1 MKKIIQDNR
10 GGVAILFASIG
21 FLLLVATGMAVDYGR
36 AMSSKTRLDAAADS
50 VALFAVSRS
59 QMNVDGSGATVGAQ
73 AVQIFLDET
82 KTFVERNSVT
92 ITSVTPQFT
101 QKTDSVWEF
110 RLSYTALSKNYFT
123 QIFGPNL
130 VSFPIHGQSQTHNE
144 RAPNTDFYFLLD
156 TSMSM
161 AFPTTQAGLQ
171 YVAQQNGNGC
181 TFACHYGSSS
191 SIDSYDL
198 AKANN
203 YPLRID
209 EEIKA
214 LTQAAA
220 AAESASA
227 KNRAT
232 YRFAV
237 YQFNAQET
245 WDDASMQSLLQAWTV
260 GVNIDAV
267 TMQKRKDWIAQQQ
280 RALVSDLDT
289 NLDNVIAKA
298 NTIQLAR
305 YASDNCPV
313 DNTCSSPFSDYHTS
327 SNNAFIQMNKII
339 PTPGTGFPG
348 SQPQNILFVVTDGM
362 RDEHQSYDDSGT
374 LVAGARD
381 ANGYMSGG
389 SFNPVYCDNIKN
401 KGTRIAI
408 LYTKYLP
415 ESVGT
420 DWWSLT
426 YAVPFIPNIEPALQA
441 CASPGL
447 LIEVSTGD
455 DIGQALAALFN
466 KALATAVIQK

>member
-1 MKKIIQDNR
+1 MRKITEDNR
-10 GGVAILFASIG
+10 GGVAILFALLGS
-21 FLLLVATGMAVDYGR
+21 LLLIATGVGVDYGR

-50 VALFAVSRS
+50 VALFVVSHN
-59 QMNVDGSGATVGAQ
+59 QMNTHDSGDTLGDK
-73 AVQIFLDET
+73 AVKIFLDET
-82 KTFVERNSVT
+82 RTFAEKNGVT
-92 ITSVTPQFT
+92 ITGVKPEFIK
-101 QKTDSVWEF
+101 KTDSVWEF
-110 RLSYTALSKNYFT
+110 SLSYTALSKNYFA
-123 QIFGPNL
+123 QIFGQNL
-130 VSFPIHGQSQTHNE
+130 VSFPFNGQSQTHNE
-144 RAPNTDFYFLLD
+144 RAPDTDFYFLLD

-191 SIDSYDL
+191 SIDSYQL
-198 AKANN
+198 AKANK

-220 AAESASA
+220 AAKSASA

-237 YQFNAQET
+237 YQFNAEET
-245 WDDASMQSLLQAWTV
+245 WDDASMQKLLQAWTV
-260 GVNIDAV
+260 GVKIDKT

-280 RALVSDLDT
+280 RALVSNLDT
-289 NLDNVIAKA
+289 NLDNVIEKA

-305 YASDNCPV
+305 YAWDNCPV
-313 DNTCSSPFSDYHTS
+313 DNTCDNPFSDYHTS

-339 PTPGTGFPG
+339 PTPGTGLQG
-348 SQPQNILFVVTDGM
+348 GQPQNILFVVTDGM
-362 RDEHQSYDDSGT
+362 RDEHQSYDDSGAW
-374 LVAGARD
+374 VAGARD
-381 ANGYMSGG
+381 GGGYLSGG
-389 SFNPVYCDNIKN
+389 SFNQTYCDNIKK

-408 LYTKYLP
+408 LYTEYLK

-426 YAVPFIPNIEPALQA
+426 YAVPYIPNIEPALQA

-447 LIEVSTGD
+447 LIKVSTGD
-455 DIGQALAALFN
+455 DIGGALATLFN